1 MTAVRL
7 PEPWQMSDPFDEG
20 MLDVGDGHRLH
31 YEQSGNPEG
40 IPVVFLHGGPGSGAG
55 PTRRKTFD
63 PEVFRIVLFDQRNS
77 GRSTPSAAEPVVD
90 LSTNTTPH
98 LVADIE
104 RLREHVGV
112 DRWMVVGV
120 SWGAT
125 LGLAYAEAHP
135 HRVTAVAL
143 GAVTN
148 TSAREVEWIT
158 RDMGRVFPR
167 EWARFVAGVPEA
179 ERDDNLAAAYSRLLH
194 HPDPGVREKAAKH
207 WCDWE
212 DTHVATFPG
221 ATHDPRYDDPA
232 FRLAF
237 GRLVTHYWGNAGFLE
252 DGQLMRD
259 LPRLAGI
266 PGALVHGRTDISSPL
281 DIPWR
286 IAQGWPDAELVV
298 VGDASHGGGSWSAE
312 LRAAVA
318 RLGERVGAS
327 AGPRTDD

>member
-1 MTAVRL
+1 VPEPARLL
-7 PEPWQMSDPFDEG
+7 PEPWPMTEPFDEG

-31 YEQSGNPEG
+31 YEQSGNASG
-40 IPVVFLHGGPGSGAG
+40 IPVVFLHGGPGSGSD
-55 PTRRKTFD
+55 TSRRKMFD
-63 PEVFRIVLFDQRNS
+63 PNVFRIVLFDQRNS

-135 HRVTAVAL
+135 DRVTALVL

-167 EWARFVAGVPEA
+167 EWERFVAGVPEA
-179 ERDDNLAAAYSRLLH
+179 DREGNLAAAYSRLLH
-194 HPDPGVREKAAKH
+194 DPDPAVREQAAID
-207 WCDWE
+207 WCAWE

-221 ATHDPRYDDPA
+221 ATHDPRYDDPV
-232 FRLAF
+232 FRMTFA
-237 GRLVTHYWGNAGFLE
+237 RLVTHYWAHAGFLE
-252 DGQLMRD
+252 DGQLIRD

-266 PGALVHGRTDISSPL
+266 PGVLVHGRLDISGPL
-281 DIPWR
+281 DIAWEV
-286 IAQGWPDAELVV
+286 AKGWPDAELVV
-298 VGDASHGGGSWSAE
+298 VGDAGHGGGSWSAE
-312 LRAAVA
+312 LRAGIA
-318 RLGERVGAS
+318 RTAEGLA
-327 AGPRTDD
+327 